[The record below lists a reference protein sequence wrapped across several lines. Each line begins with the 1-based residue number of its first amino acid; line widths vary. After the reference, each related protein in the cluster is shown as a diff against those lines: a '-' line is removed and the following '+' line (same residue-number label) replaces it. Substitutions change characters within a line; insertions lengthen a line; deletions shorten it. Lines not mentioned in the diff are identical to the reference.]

1 LLATVRKL
9 DEQADRQDEIIAA
22 AIWDA
27 VGNVAAIAES
37 SVRRSSVMLRFE
49 AIRTEIDQVRYAL
62 LEPYQ
67 DCERV
72 HKECQPWQQIVMF
85 FVRTQHDNTW

>member
-1 LLATVRKL
+1 VTVRKP
-9 DEQADRQDEIIAA
+9 DEQADRQNEIIAT

-37 SVRRSSVMLRFE
+37 SVCRSGVMLRFE
-49 AIRTEIDQVRYAL
+49 AICTEIDQVQYAP
-62 LEPYQ
+62 LELYRDREQ
-67 DCERV
+67 VC
-72 HKECQPWQQIVMF
+72 KECQPWQQMVMF